1 MGALSKPTSIQGAY
15 DWLLL
20 LTLLFAALLG
30 VLLIASS
37 LGVVPPIDRL
47 DGGGAFL
54 PPFV

>member
-1 MGALSKPTSIQGAY
+1 MGALSNPTSIQGAY

-30 VLLIASS
+30 LLLLASH

-47 DGGGAFL
+47 DGGGAVVL
-54 PPFV
+54 PLV